1 MNFEYV
7 IEIAN
12 NICSNSVIHQVSL
25 LKLLDL
31 HCIKCLLVLGAV
43 LLKIKA
49 KVQIFLGKLLIL
61 AQHNI

>member
-31 HCIKCLLVLGAV
+31 HCIKCLLGAV